1 MFISFFRTTLGMLSN
16 YGGLP
21 SWVCER
27 SPDGVRQKCR
37 KGMLGDKRSARNSS
51 HHGKHWKHVCV
62 GGDDYMR
69 KPPPL
74 SSEIIVWFVCVMV
87 ASNLPLLVTQT
98 LSVPFLDVCS
108 SLRTCSLKAIQ
119 FLRPIEAHYFF
130 LSQQKQQPVSNDHH
144 HAVGNWAAEDTNHL
158 RLFTHK

>member
-1 MFISFFRTTLGMLSN
+1 MLSN
-16 YGGLP
+16 FGGLP
-21 SWVCER
+21 SWACER
-27 SPDGVRQKCR
+27 SPDGVRQRCR
-37 KGMLGDKRSARNSS
+37 KGKLGDKRSARNSP

-74 SSEIIVWFVCVMV
+74 SSEIIVWFGCGCR
-87 ASNLPLLVTQT
+87 LHPPLLVTQT

-130 LSQQKQQPVSNDHH
+130 FLSQQKQQPVSNIIITLWEIGQSTTPTTY
-144 HAVGNWAAEDTNHL
+144 ACLPTNDRPAIH
-158 RLFTHK
+158 